1 MKRGRRV
8 ISLAL
13 AVCMVG
19 AVGEYGLAAAVAEGT
34 VDTVSVEAVGSA
46 IQRAAQSAGQVLQ
59 DSVARIG
66 QQNLQRAS
74 TVTAMAVGAQNAAS
88 SAIRSIE
95 NVITRATGEGQYEE
109 FKYRLLNDGTIEI
122 IDYSGSDSE
131 LIIPSEMDGYQVT
144 AIGNNAFDG
153 CAGLISVVIPES
165 VTSIGTSA
173 FNGCSSLE
181 TVKLPAG
188 TTKIG
193 DYAFNG
199 CTSLTGVNI
208 PNGVTTIGG
217 RAFQNC
223 SSLKGI
229 EFPDSVTFIGMY
241 AFNGCTSITEI
252 TLPPAIQ
259 TVQQQAFAGTQITT
273 ISVPNTATVLHS
285 RAWSYAA
292 DRSAFYGAE
301 KLTEVVFED
310 GRTEIPAK
318 ALCGCS
324 QVFSVVIPETILY
337 INDYSFS
344 NCSKLVSIKLPS
356 EVTSIGSYAFEGCS
370 SLTSIKL
377 PGKMT
382 RIGEYAFYNCAS
394 LMNIAIPNGVTSIG
408 GAVFEGC
415 TSLLSILVD
424 SANEKYTDIDGVL
437 YNKER
442 TEIIRYPAGKKA
454 NSYRIPDNVTSIDQG
469 AFEGCAFLASIQLP
483 ESVINIKDRAFK
495 QCISLANITI
505 PCNTTSIGKYAFQDC
520 SSLMNIEI
528 PYSVKSIGV
537 WAFNN
542 CDSLVSIDIPGSI
555 SEIATG
561 AFDGC
566 NSLMNVIIGE
576 GVQEISWDA
585 FKFCGMLTCVVIPN
599 SVWSIDTNAFYG
611 CGSFSD
617 IYYGGTEEQWEN
629 VFKHDPKIPD
639 STIVHYNAAIVGIEQ
654 IEFINEHYN
663 FANSQTFVT
672 FKDENMARTLSDSLG
687 WFKKFWYNTMAMNW
701 FTNYYDVVVAEVFS
715 SPVVQSPVADRMQ
728 QMASSEA
735 RSIASQLIDAIQTV
749 DGSNMF
755 SDDEIMEVLLSFVPS
770 DHKGTAV
777 YNYLTEVFGKHW
789 EKIIGTAF
797 ETFGYLNNLFTIVGI
812 AGDIV
817 EGMVNCLNYAAAVS
831 SYIKQSQEM
840 KQIVKEAA
848 ERADGDLQKALN
860 RFAEIDSSE
869 DIESISQTLLNK
881 CIETGASI
889 QLKTFVDLC
898 WDKVIPGL
906 TNFVLTIAGKTGML
920 GASSFAGTT
929 GAAVASG
936 ILSGISL
943 GMTVSNLA
951 GNLSSVTYYM
961 SSVEK
966 GAEFADVVWGILTQK
981 EQQLREDKTLTNAML
996 FDSAFNLYK
1005 SIQLLTI
1012 KNALAASAEHDG
1024 SFIRSVF
1031 GKKEDVSW
1039 LVSAQC
1045 AYQNIKCHSGD
1056 YTNLSGAT
1064 KGIVVA
1070 CPVDVFVYS
1079 NGALCA
1085 QVVDNKAEVFDESIA
1100 VAVIGEEKYISV
1112 PSEKEYQLEIR
1123 ATDAGT
1129 MDYTIFENGAFGTA
1143 QRMISTEDIPLQTG
1157 QLFTGNIPS
1166 GEQVIPEN
1174 YRLTTDSGL
1183 ISVDKSETVVPASEV
1198 MLDKSNVT
1206 LKAGESEQLIA
1217 TVLPENTSD
1226 KTISWVSDNENVAR
1240 VDAFG
1245 NIVAVAPGEATI
1257 YAIGQQDVHASCR
1270 VLVQSI
1276 PVQGIALNQS
1286 EARLN
1291 VNEMIRLNA
1300 VITPNDATNQS
1311 IVWSSSKPEIA
1322 SVDQQGNVKA
1332 IAPGTAVITATAADG
1347 GYTASCTITVF
1358 VPTLT
1363 LTLNGQAVEG
1373 DVAYVKLP
1381 SVWMMYKNHSA
1392 TLGFVFDREVEVESV
1407 KWSYANWSVDSPE
1420 ANIESP
1426 GSSQTVIRP
1435 NGKGIGA
1442 RSTWVTLTVTDA
1454 DGNAYRETVKV
1465 RFYKWDWQKK

>member
-1 MKRGRRV
+1 MKRGKRI

-13 AVCMVG
+13 ALCMVG
-19 AVGEYGLAAAVAEGT
+19 TVCEYGLIASAAEGT
-34 VDTVSVEAVGSA
+34 VETTSTDKVEFNGHYYQVYDTPMTWDEAKAYCESLGGHLVTITSQEEQELITNYA
-46 IQRAAQSAGQVLQ
+46 KEHGQLPYFY
-59 DSVARIG
+59 IG
-66 QQNLQRAS
+66 GYKQNNS
-74 TVTAMAVGAQNAAS
+74 WNWV
-88 SAIRSIE
+88 
-95 NVITRATGEGQYEE
+95 TGEKFEYT
-109 FKYRLLNDGTIEI
+109 YW
-122 IDYSGSDSE
+122 
-131 LIIPSEMDGYQVT
+131 
-144 AIGNNAFDG
+144 AIG
-153 CAGLISVVIPES
+153 E
-165 VTSIGTSA
+165 
-173 FNGCSSLE
+173 
-181 TVKLPAG
+181 
-188 TTKIG
+188 
-193 DYAFNG
+193 
-199 CTSLTGVNI
+199 
-208 PNGVTTIGG
+208 PNG
-217 RAFQNC
+217 
-223 SSLKGI
+223 S
-229 EFPDSVTFIGMY
+229 
-241 AFNGCTSITEI
+241 
-252 TLPPAIQ
+252 
-259 TVQQQAFAGTQITT
+259 
-273 ISVPNTATVLHS
+273 
-285 RAWSYAA
+285 
-292 DRSAFYGAE
+292 
-301 KLTEVVFED
+301 
-310 GRTEIPAK
+310 
-318 ALCGCS
+318 
-324 QVFSVVIPETILY
+324 
-337 INDYSFS
+337 
-344 NCSKLVSIKLPS
+344 
-356 EVTSIGSYAFEGCS
+356 
-370 SLTSIKL
+370 
-377 PGKMT
+377 
-382 RIGEYAFYNCAS
+382 GEYMQIYNNLRYS
-394 LMNIAIPNGVTSIG
+394 DRQYGVW
-408 GAVFEGC
+408 
-415 TSLLSILVD
+415 D
-424 SANEKYTDIDGVL
+424 D
-437 YNKER
+437 
-442 TEIIRYPAGKKA
+442 
-454 NSYRIPDNVTSIDQG
+454 
-469 AFEGCAFLASIQLP
+469 
-483 ESVINIKDRAFK
+483 
-495 QCISLANITI
+495 
-505 PCNTTSIGKYAFQDC
+505 TTSINHNKDIGFICEWDSEQDVRVEFNGHYYQVYDTPMTWDEAKAYCESLGGHLVTITSGAEQEFVESLIANGKKKNYWLGGTDAANEGTWEWITGEKLDYTNWREYMPDNWQNEDY
-520 SSLMNIEI
+520 LMMYKEMDPSYTGETFGRWNDLKSDGTCPGNSYFSKDIFGFICEWDNGNDVSNETGTCITQMEIVDHGQYTGNQGDSRVFHLDKSGLAGNDNRYYGNGNIGLDGTE
-528 PYSVKSIGV
+528 YNNGLEV
-537 WAFNN
+537 W
-542 CDSLVSIDIPGSI
+542 
-555 SEIATG
+555 IARWNFT
-561 AFDGC
+561 
-566 NSLMNVIIGE
+566 E
-576 GVQEISWDA
+576 EISWAYATYKLDS
-585 FKFCGMLTCVVIPN
+585 KFTRLTGKTSLIKSANTDNFDTTIYFYDGDTLLQSYTLTNEDYEKQIDVDVSGVDELKILVQDNKAVKRGTSFALYDMFLDGEMFSGN
-599 SVWSIDTNAFYG
+599 S
-611 CGSFSD
+611 
-617 IYYGGTEEQWEN
+617 EQN
-629 VFKHDPKIPD
+629 
-639 STIVHYNAAIVGIEQ
+639 
-654 IEFINEHYN
+654 FINEHYN